1 MENNNQ
7 DMLALLK
14 QFAGIHSVDHFEP
27 TDYLR
32 EFTNPDTNE
41 TYSDY
46 PAKIRLGWFRMDNPD
61 GRIEVHSKKDGDA
74 FVAQAQVYKSYKDD
88 EKQCLA
94 VATAQRTPGPNWPAD
109 AARAWAQ
116 TAAIASALEL
126 AGYGINPYSREIT
139 QPTGPKGAPPAGEEQ
154 GSSNAASPAGISGG
168 QPSATPVEEDPIDKA
183 KKVPCPISK
192 HTGKTLGDLI
202 ALDPGAL
209 AWLAQSY
216 KGNQE
221 IKEAAQLICEHALK
235 MSA

>member
-14 QFAGIHSVDHFEP
+14 QFAGIHSVDDFEP
-27 TDYLR
+27 TNYLK
-32 EFTNPDTNE
+32 EFSNPDTGE

-46 PAKIRLGWFRMDNPD
+46 PAKIRLGWFRMEHPD

-74 FVAQAQVYKSYKDD
+74 FVAQAHIYKNCKDD
-88 EKQCLA
+88 EKHCLA

-126 AGYGINPYSREIT
+126 AGYGINPYSREFT
-139 QPTGPKGAPPAGEEQ
+139 LPTGPDNAPPAEDKQ
-154 GSSNAASPAGISGG
+154 GAANAVSSAAVTGG
-168 QPSATPVEEDPIDKA
+168 QPAAVEESPVDKA
-183 KKVPCPISK
+183 MKVMCPITK

-209 AWLAQSY
+209 SWLAQNY

-221 IKEAAQLICEHALK
+221 IRDAAQLICEHALK
-235 MSA
+235 MTA